1 MIKIFAAL
9 LLIIASQS
17 FLLFAGGNSWDGN
30 SGFVNSSGYVITR
43 VPASFDTYFYSGSVT
58 KFKLR
63 IFMKSSED
71 ISLKIGFKGAE
82 SGVKNIGKSTFISQ
96 IDLADIFVSDIG
108 YNKIT
113 VAFDGKILNAIGLV

>member
-1 MIKIFAAL
+1 
-9 LLIIASQS
+9 
-17 FLLFAGGNSWDGN
+17 
-30 SGFVNSSGYVITR
+30 
-43 VPASFDTYFYSGSVT
+43 
-58 KFKLR
+58 
-63 IFMKSSED
+63 MKSSED

-113 VAFDGKILNAIGLV
+113 VSFDGKILNAIGLV